1 MFFNANILHLLKVSF
16 VRGRPLS
23 KSSMVVHT
31 NQGLSETTILD
42 VECEGGVGDLA
53 YTELN
58 RNIIHSNTPHLCV

>member
-1 MFFNANILHLLKVSF
+1 MSF

-58 RNIIHSNTPHLCV
+58 RNIIQSNTPHLCV